1 MKLSLDAAQ
10 SLVVGA
16 LLRSG
21 VDAVNA
27 ASVAQALVSAEAAGQ
42 GGHGLRRVPA
52 YSAQAKVGKVDG
64 RAQPRAVRP
73 RPSVLAIDAMN
84 GFAYPALDLAVAELP
99 AIAKAQGIAI
109 ASIYRSHHAGVMG
122 LTVERFAEQGLATM
136 MFANAPASIAP
147 WGGKKAL
154 YGTNPIAFSVPI
166 AGGDPITVDLAI
178 SKVAR
183 GKIMAA
189 RQKGEA
195 IPDDW
200 AFDLNGKPT
209 TDAEV
214 AMTGLMAPLG
224 GAKGAALAMMV
235 EILSAGIT
243 GANYAFE
250 ASSLFDDKGPP
261 VALGQ
266 TIIAI
271 DATATGGSGVF
282 ERLALLA
289 DEIDAQ
295 EGVRIPGRRGQGL
308 SRTAEAEGIEIEDDV
323 IAAIDAIA

>member
-16 LLRSG
+16 LFRSG
-21 VDAVNA
+21 VHADNA
-27 ASVAQALVSAEAAGQ
+27 ASVARALVSAEAAGQ

-52 YSAQAKVGKVDG
+52 YSAQAKAGKVDG

-122 LTVERFAEQGLATM
+122 LTVERFAEQGLAAM

-166 AGGDPITVDLAI
+166 ADGDPITVDLAI

-200 AFDLNGKPT
+200 AFDLDGNPT

-214 AMTGLMAPLG
+214 AMTGMMAPLG

-271 DATATGGSGVF
+271 DPLATGGNGVF

-289 DEIDAQ
+289 DEIGAQ

-308 SRTAEAEGIEIEDDV
+308 SRTAEAEGIEIEEDV
-323 IAAIDAIA
+323 IAAIDAIV

>member
-21 VDAVNA
+21 VDADNA
-27 ASVAQALVSAEAAGQ
+27 ASVARALVSAEAAGQ

-52 YSAQAKVGKVDG
+52 YSAQAKAGKVDG
-64 RAQPRAVRP
+64 RVAPRAVQP

-122 LTVERFAEQGLATM
+122 LTVERFAEQGLAAM

-147 WGGKKAL
+147 WGGRKAL

-200 AFDLNGKPT
+200 AFDLDGKPT

-282 ERLALLA
+282 DRLALLA

-308 SRTAEAEGIEIEDDV
+308 SRMAEAEGIEIENDV

>member
-21 VDAVNA
+21 VDAHNA
-27 ASVAQALVSAEAAGQ
+27 ASVARALVSAEAAGQ

-52 YSAQAKVGKVDG
+52 YSAQAKAGKVDG
-64 RAQPRAVRP
+64 QVMPRAVSP

-99 AIAKAQGIAI
+99 EIAKAQGIAI

-122 LTVERFAEQGLATM
+122 LTVERFAEQGLAAM

-200 AFDLNGKPT
+200 AFDLDGNPT

-214 AMTGLMAPLG
+214 AMTGMMAPLG

-271 DATATGGSGVF
+271 DATATGGAGVF
-282 ERLALLA
+282 KRLALLA

>member
-21 VDAVNA
+21 VDADNS
-27 ASVAQALVSAEAAGQ
+27 ASVARALVSAEAAGQ

-52 YSAQAKVGKVDG
+52 YSAQAKAGKVDG

-122 LTVERFAEQGLATM
+122 LTVERFAEQGLAAM

-147 WGGKKAL
+147 WGGRKAL

-214 AMTGLMAPLG
+214 AMSGLMAPLG

-308 SRTAEAEGIEIEDDV
+308 TRTAEAEGIEIEDDV

>member
-21 VDAVNA
+21 VDADNA
-27 ASVAQALVSAEAAGQ
+27 ASVARALVSAEAAGQ

-52 YSAQAKVGKVDG
+52 YSAQAKAGKVDG

-122 LTVERFAEQGLATM
+122 LTVERFAEQGLAAM

-147 WGGKKAL
+147 WGGRKAL

-200 AFDLNGKPT
+200 AFDLDGKPT
-209 TDAEV
+209 TDAEL
-214 AMTGLMAPLG
+214 AMSGLMAPLG

-308 SRTAEAEGIEIEDDV
+308 TRTAEAEGIEIEDDV

>member
-16 LLRSG
+16 LMRSG
-21 VDAVNA
+21 VDAGNA
-27 ASVAQALVSAEAAGQ
+27 ASVARALVSAEAAGQ

-52 YSAQAKVGKVDG
+52 YSAQAKAGKVDG
-64 RAQPRAVRP
+64 RVAPRAARP

-122 LTVERFAEQGLATM
+122 LTVERFAEQGLAAM

-200 AFDLNGKPT
+200 AFDLDGKPT

-214 AMTGLMAPLG
+214 AMTGMMAPVG

-271 DATATGGSGVF
+271 DATATGGAGVF

-289 DEIDAQ
+289 DEIGAQ